1 MLHEYIG
8 FCSFEA
14 AYTFFEASF
23 QEEAEQDASGLTTMS
38 RVEKIKDGR
47 SGLGYKINHFH
58 QYLCALWKFKAKQV
72 TGSTLRAWFGINP
85 KTISR
90 YLRRWCHWLGEAGR
104 SLVWLPSSQY
114 LRDTQPQM
122 MKDNG
127 MPNAVLA
134 GDCTEVVTETVRKH
148 IHIRNQQHANKSHH
162 IRNQQHANK
171 SHASAAIGCS
181 FTTARGGNA
190 VALDLALG
198 RASEDQLTQIIAQ
211 YLQLDPDLE
220 LMYDKGCPHLRAYLP
235 NFNNGLVPCFLRPS
249 QVENHDQTNISVT

>member
-1 MLHEYIG
+1 
-8 FCSFEA
+8 
-14 AYTFFEASF
+14 
-23 QEEAEQDASGLTTMS
+23 
-38 RVEKIKDGR
+38 
-47 SGLGYKINHFH
+47 
-58 QYLCALWKFKAKQV
+58 
-72 TGSTLRAWFGINP
+72 
-85 KTISR
+85 
-90 YLRRWCHWLGEAGR
+90 
-104 SLVWLPSSQY
+104 
-114 LRDTQPQM
+114 M

-148 IHIRNQQHANKSHH
+148 IH

-235 NFNNGLVPCFLRPS
+235 NFNNVLVPCFLRPS
-249 QVENHDQTNISVT
+249 QGKDQFTFHEATYNRACASGRYVVEISYMRVKQWGLFAPVVLREDFQYLNDCWWWGLGYSVQQRVSCAYFYVFANLQ